1 MRFKQLVWN
10 KVLGDT
16 NDLFTVTAAL
26 EYFYINF
33 EEGLWWASW
42 DGSLPGTTDLES
54 LKLAA
59 QKHHEEY
66 LMKFVED
73 EPITQENVEKK
84 FREFSDN
91 LSSFKAEI
99 QQVLENQDARIAALN
114 LGEIK

>member
-16 NDLFTVTAAL
+16 DDLFTVTATL

-33 EEGLWWASW
+33 EDGLWWASW
-42 DGSLPGTTDLES
+42 DGGLAGTHDLES
-54 LKLAA
+54 LKLEA
-59 QKHHEEY
+59 QKRHEEY

-73 EPITQENVEKK
+73 EPLTQKNVKEK
-84 FREFSDN
+84 FQEFSDN